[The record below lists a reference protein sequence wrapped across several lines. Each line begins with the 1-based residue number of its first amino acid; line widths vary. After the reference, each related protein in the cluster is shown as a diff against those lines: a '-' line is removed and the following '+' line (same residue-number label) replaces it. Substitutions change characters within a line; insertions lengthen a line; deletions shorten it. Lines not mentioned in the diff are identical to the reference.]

1 MYLTFKNTTDM
12 FVSKLNTAEGKIKN
26 CKID

>member
-1 MYLTFKNTTDM
+1 MYLTFKNTTDT
-12 FVSKLNTAEGKIKN
+12 FVSKSNTAEGKIKN